1 MDQTG
6 VLQQFSISSD
16 TLGAFLLAI
25 NKGYHANPYHN
36 FVHCVHVLHGCF
48 MLLRGG
54 SAGAHSAPL
63 TPVETLCL
71 LVSALGHD
79 IDHPGTNNAHQV
91 STGAALALRYNDIS
105 VLENH
110 HAATT
115 FAILS
120 SRRSNMLGTLSAPQ
134 QKEARAFMISAILL
148 RRLLGVQFLKRFS

>member
-1 MDQTG
+1 MS
-6 VLQQFSISSD
+6 SIRFQYSQ
-16 TLGAFLLAI
+16 
-25 NKGYHANPYHN
+25 
-36 FVHCVHVLHGCF
+36 
-48 MLLRGG
+48 
-54 SAGAHSAPL
+54 PL

-115 FAILS
+115 FAILQDPAT
-120 SRRSNMLGTLSAPQ
+120 NVTAGLSQEEHKQARKPWRPQ
-134 QKEARAFMISAILL
+134 P
-148 RRLLGVQFLKRFS
+148 